1 MGPCRP
7 LNQGDWGKIKPQF
20 RDALTPQT
28 ALFNYKK
35 SFFLVEKNLI
45 SIGITTYFESK
56 NKERVF
62 ETIDV
67 LDSNTHCFLSYFETP
82 WMLLREKHAVL
93 GLSSC
98 KDYYMFFNTS
108 PRHQIETRR
117 PFQCPFLPFFGISC
131 RHFHH
136 FSKSFLSFYAAKWRA
151 LSYSLRQNRP
161 WFEADC
167 MIFPRDFT
175 RSFDFFFETNW
186 LTTSYK
192 LIQNNACSARKP
204 EAFQMHSLW
213 EVICKGFCFA
223 LTHIPLTFFWTQKR
237 A

>member
-7 LNQGDWGKIKPQF
+7 LNQGDWGEIKPQF

-35 SFFLVEKNLI
+35 SFFLVETNLI

-56 NKERVF
+56 NKGRVF
-62 ETIDV
+62 ETIDI
-67 LDSNTHCFLSYFETP
+67 LDSNTRCFLSYFETP
-82 WMLLREKHAVL
+82 WMLLREKYALL
-93 GLSSC
+93 GLPSC
-98 KDYYMFFNTS
+98 KDYCPFFNTS
-108 PRHQIETRR
+108 PRHQIETGK
-117 PFQCPFLPFFGISC
+117 PFLCSHLPFSCISC

-151 LSYSLRQNRP
+151 LSHSLRQNRP

-167 MIFPRDFT
+167 MNFPRDFT
-175 RSFDFFFETNW
+175 RSFDLFFETNW

-192 LIQNNACSARKP
+192 VIQNNACSAQKP